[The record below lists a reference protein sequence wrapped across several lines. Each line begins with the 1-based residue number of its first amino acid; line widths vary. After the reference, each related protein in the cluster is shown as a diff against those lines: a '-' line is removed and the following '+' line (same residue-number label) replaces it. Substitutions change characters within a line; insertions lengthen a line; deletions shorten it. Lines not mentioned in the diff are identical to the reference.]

1 MPPRTLQCQSYT
13 CKTYVQTKERSLKH
27 VRSLGGI
34 ELMSEEV
41 VDVMVLT
48 EGGPVRPHMS
58 MFRTASVWLTQADG
72 SIGRTGSCRGIVR

>member
-1 MPPRTLQCQSYT
+1 
-13 CKTYVQTKERSLKH
+13 
-27 VRSLGGI
+27 
-34 ELMSEEV
+34 MSEEV

-72 SIGRTGSCRGIVR
+72 SIGRTGSWRGIVK